1 MKTISINYNG
11 KTIFFNYRDVL
22 RNTSKVRKNV
32 DLQVL
37 NEMFNENVYRLTP
50 DLLRGSGVVVDLGS
64 HIGSFAI
71 QAAELGAGR
80 VVAVEANP
88 ENADILESNV
98 LANNLENRIS
108 VIRTAVWSDQME
120 LTFGDFDSDSRSSIA
135 NERESERSKE
145 MIDYAPGKEFKVNAV
160 RLDSLLDEYDLTD
173 IDFMKCDIEWSEY
186 FIFDAMDDDYM
197 NRIKFIAI
205 EFHGTDEL
213 TFGKL
218 VSKLTRTHSVE
229 TLGSYERGGFIYA
242 RKY

>member
-1 MKTISINYNG
+1 MKTISINYNN

-22 RNTSKVRKNV
+22 RNTSKIRKNV

-37 NEMFNENVYRLTP
+37 NEMFNENVYRLDP
-50 DLLRGSGVVVDLGS
+50 ELLRGSGVVVDLGS

-71 QAAELGAGR
+71 QAAELGATK
-80 VVAVEANP
+80 VLAVEANP
-88 ENADILESNV
+88 ENADILDSNV
-98 LANNLENRIS
+98 SANNLETKIT
-108 VIRTAVWSDQME
+108 VARTAVWSDNMP
-120 LTFGDFDSDSRSSIA
+120 LSFSDFDSDSRVELA
-135 NERESERSKE
+135 NGLESERSKE
-145 MIDYAPGKEFKVNAV
+145 LIDYHPGKEFTAHGT
-160 RLDSLLDEYDLTD
+160 RLDELLDHYELTD

-186 FIFDAMDDDYM
+186 FIFDAMEDDYM

-205 EFHGTDEL
+205 EFHGTDAV

-218 VSKLTRTHSVE
+218 VSKLTRTHIVE